1 MSKIPAVILQHFVG
15 LSEYERSLA
24 IDKASRELGMSVE
37 DIQAEVD
44 AFQGEGFNQNIPA
57 TQEPTRETPKRKSIF
72 SRPNKEKEGGPQFLD
87 NSHKYRFKY
96 DPSHVGLDRQ
106 KGATQAIS
114 CLHCKAALA
123 IPKVRPINVT
133 CPACM
138 MESTFEA

>member
-37 DIQAEVD
+37 DIQAEV
-44 AFQGEGFNQNIPA
+44 ATFQGEGFNKNIPA

-123 IPKVRPINVT
+123 IPEVRPINVT

>member
-106 KGATQAIS
+106 KGATQATS

-123 IPKVRPINVT
+123 IPEVRPINVT